1 MTDLKT
7 QHLLTLAHIL
17 SKGGKHNFVNITTS
31 SLGREIGKSQQ
42 SASLHLKE
50 LELGGFIERIQSG
63 RKQSIKI
70 TNKGFVELS
79 TLHNLLSKL
88 ISKSPNSLSI
98 VGTITSGMG
107 EGAYYMSM
115 KGYTKQFK
123 SKLGYIPYPG
133 TLNVQLKEKKFSE
146 AISQL
151 SNYEGVKINS
161 FSDGKRTFGW
171 VKCFKAKINN
181 KIDCELILLERTHH
195 DTTIV
200 EFIAKNN
207 IRKSLKIGKKSNA
220 RIKISIIDN
229 FS

>member
-7 QHLLTLAHIL
+7 QYLLTLAHIL
-17 SKGGKHNFVNITTS
+17 SKGGKHNFVNITTT
-31 SLGREIGKSQQ
+31 SLGKEIGKSQQ

-50 LELGGFIERIQSG
+50 LEFGGFIERIQTG

-70 TNKGFVELS
+70 TSKGFTELS

-88 ISKSPNSLSI
+88 ISKSPNSLTI
-98 VGTITSGMG
+98 TGTITSGMG

-151 SNYEGVKINS
+151 SNYEGIKIDP

-181 KIDCELILLERTHH
+181 KINCELILLERTHH
-195 DTTIV
+195 DTSIV
-200 EFIAKNN
+200 EFIAKHN
-207 IRKSLKIGKKSNA
+207 IRKSLKIGTKSNA
-220 RIKISIIDN
+220 KIKISILEN

>member
-1 MTDLKT
+1 MADLKT

-17 SKGGKHNFVNITTS
+17 SKGGKHNFVNITTT
-31 SLGREIGKSQQ
+31 SLGKEIGKSQQ

-50 LELGGFIERIQSG
+50 LELGGFIERILSG

-70 TNKGFVELS
+70 TNKGFTELS
-79 TLHNLLSKL
+79 TLHSLLSKV

-98 VGTITSGMG
+98 TGTITSGMG

-123 SKLGYIPYPG
+123 SKLGYIPFPG
-133 TLNVQLKEKKFSE
+133 TLNVQLEEKKFSE
-146 AISQL
+146 SISHL
-151 SNYEGVKINS
+151 SNYEGIKIDS

-171 VKCFKAKINN
+171 VKCFKSKINN

-200 EFIAKNN
+200 EFIAKNS
-207 IRKSLKIGKKSNA
+207 IRKSLKIGNKSNVK
-220 RIKISIIDN
+220 IKISILDN

>member
-1 MTDLKT
+1 MADLKT
-7 QHLLTLAHIL
+7 QHLLTLAHIF
-17 SKGGKHNFVNITTS
+17 SKGGKHNFVNISTS
-31 SLGREIGKSQQ
+31 ILGKEIGKSQQ

-50 LELGGFIERIQSG
+50 LELGGFIE
-63 RKQSIKI
+63 
-70 TNKGFVELS
+70 LS

-98 VGTITSGMG
+98 TGTITSGMG

-123 SKLGYIPYPG
+123 SKLGYVPYPG

-151 SNYEGVKINS
+151 SNYDGVKINS

-171 VKCFKAKINN
+171 VKCFKSKINN

-207 IRKSLKIGKKSNA
+207 IRKSLKIGDKSNVK
-220 RIKISIIDN
+220 IKISVLGN

>member
-42 SASLHLKE
+42 SAALHLKE

-200 EFIAKNN
+200 EFIAKTN
-207 IRKSLKIGKKSNA
+207 IRKSLKIGNKSNVK
-220 RIKISIIDN
+220 IKISILGN

>member
-17 SKGGKHNFVNITTS
+17 SKGGKHNFVNITTI
-31 SLGREIGKSQQ
+31 SLGKEIGKSQQ

-70 TNKGFVELS
+70 TNKGFIELS

-88 ISKSPNSLSI
+88 ISNSPNSLSI
-98 VGTITSGMG
+98 TGMITSGMG

-123 SKLGYIPYPG
+123 VKLGYIPYPG

-146 AISQL
+146 AVSQL

-207 IRKSLKIGKKSNA
+207 IRKSLKIGNKSNVK
-220 RIKISIIDN
+220 IKISILGN

>member
-17 SKGGKHNFVNITTS
+17 SKGGKHNFVNITTT
-31 SLGREIGKSQQ
+31 SLGKEIGKSQQ

-50 LELGGFIERIQSG
+50 LELGGFIERIQTG
-63 RKQSIKI
+63 RQQSIKI
-70 TNKGFVELS
+70 TNKGFTELS

-88 ISKSPNSLSI
+88 ISKSPNSLTI
-98 VGTITSGMG
+98 TGTITSGMG

-123 SKLGYIPYPG
+123 SKLGYVPYPG

-151 SNYEGVKINS
+151 SNYEGVKINP

-171 VKCFKAKINN
+171 VKCFHGTINN
-181 KIDCELILLERTHH
+181 IECELIILERTHH
-195 DTTIV
+195 DHSII
-200 EFIAKNN
+200 EFISKKN
-207 IRKSLKIGKKSNA
+207 IRKSLQLKDNSSVKVKIP
-220 RIKISIIDN
+220 IIE
-229 FS
+229 

>member
-1 MTDLKT
+1 MSDLKT

-17 SKGGKHNFVNITTS
+17 SKGGKHNFVNITTT
-31 SLGREIGKSQQ
+31 SLGKEIGKSQQ

-50 LELGGFIERIQSG
+50 LELGGFIERIQTG

-70 TNKGFVELS
+70 TSKGFTELS

-88 ISKSPNSLSI
+88 ISKSPNSLTI
-98 VGTITSGMG
+98 TGTITSGMG

-151 SNYEGVKINS
+151 SNYDGTKIDP

-195 DTTIV
+195 DTSIV
-200 EFIAKNN
+200 EFISKNN
-207 IRKSLKIGKKSNA
+207 IRKSLKIGTKSNTKV
-220 RIKISIIDN
+220 KISILGN
-229 FS
+229 FF

>member
-1 MTDLKT
+1 MADLKT

-17 SKGGKHNFVNITTS
+17 SKGGKHNFVNITTT
-31 SLGREIGKSQQ
+31 SLGKEIGKSQQ

-50 LELGGFIERIQSG
+50 LELGGFIERILSG

-70 TNKGFVELS
+70 TNKGFAELS
-79 TLHNLLSKL
+79 TLNSLLSKV

-98 VGTITSGMG
+98 TGTITSGMG

-123 SKLGYIPYPG
+123 SKLGYIPFPG
-133 TLNVQLKEKKFSE
+133 TLNVQLEEKKFSE
-146 AISQL
+146 SISHL
-151 SNYEGVKINS
+151 SNYEGIKIDS

-171 VKCFKAKINN
+171 VKCFKSKINN

-200 EFIAKNN
+200 EFIAKNS
-207 IRKSLKIGKKSNA
+207 IRKSLKIGNKSNVK
-220 RIKISIIDN
+220 IKISILGN

>member
-17 SKGGKHNFVNITTS
+17 SKGGKHNFVNITTT
-31 SLGREIGKSQQ
+31 SLGKEIGKSQQ

-88 ISKSPNSLSI
+88 ISKSTNSLSI
-98 VGTITSGMG
+98 TGTITTGMG
-107 EGAYYMSM
+107 EGAYYVSM

-133 TLNVQLKEKKFSE
+133 TLNVHLKEKKFCE
-146 AISQL
+146 AIAQL
-151 SNYEGVKINS
+151 SNFEGIRIEP

-171 VKCFKAKINN
+171 VKCFRSKINN
-181 KIDCELILLERTHH
+181 KIACELILLERTHH

-200 EFIAKNN
+200 EFIAKQN
-207 IRKSLKIGKKSNA
+207 IRKALKIGNKSNTK
-220 RIKISIIDN
+220 IKISILVN
-229 FS
+229 SS

>member
-1 MTDLKT
+1 MADLKT
-7 QHLLTLAHIL
+7 QHLLTLAHLL
-17 SKGGKHNFVNITTS
+17 SKGGKHNFITLTTS
-31 SLGREIGKSQQ
+31 SLGKSIGRSQQ
-42 SASLHLKE
+42 AASLHLKE
-50 LELGGFIERIQSG
+50 LEEGGFIERIQSG

-88 ISKSPNSLSI
+88 IAKSSNSLSI
-98 VGTITSGMG
+98 TGTITSGMG

-151 SNYEGVKINS
+151 SNYDGTKINP

-171 VKCFKAKINN
+171 VKCFKSKINN

-200 EFIAKNN
+200 EFIAKTN
-207 IRKSLKIGKKSNA
+207 IRKSLKIGNKSNIK
-220 RIKISIIDN
+220 IKISILGN

>member
-1 MTDLKT
+1 MADLKT

-17 SKGGKHNFVNITTS
+17 SKGGKHNFVNITTT
-31 SLGREIGKSQQ
+31 SLGKEIGKSQQ
-42 SASLHLKE
+42 SASIHLKE
-50 LELGGFIERIQSG
+50 LELGGFIERILSG

-70 TNKGFVELS
+70 TNKGFAELS
-79 TLHNLLSKL
+79 TLHSLLSKV

-98 VGTITSGMG
+98 TGTITSGMG

-123 SKLGYIPYPG
+123 SKLDYIPFPG
-133 TLNVQLKEKKFSE
+133 TLNVQLEEKKFSE
-146 AISQL
+146 SISHL
-151 SNYEGVKINS
+151 SNYEGIKIDS

-171 VKCFKAKINN
+171 VKCFKSKINN

-200 EFIAKNN
+200 EFIAKNS
-207 IRKSLKIGKKSNA
+207 IRKSLKIGNKSNVK
-220 RIKISIIDN
+220 IKISILGN

>member
-70 TNKGFVELS
+70 TSKGFVELS

-98 VGTITSGMG
+98 IGTITSGMG

-200 EFIAKNN
+200 EFIAKTN
-207 IRKSLKIGKKSNA
+207 IRKSLKIGNKSNVK
-220 RIKISIIDN
+220 IKISILGN

>member
-17 SKGGKHNFVNITTS
+17 SKGGKHNFVNITTT
-31 SLGREIGKSQQ
+31 SLGKEIGKSQQ

-70 TNKGFVELS
+70 TSKGFIELS
-79 TLHNLLSKL
+79 SLHKLLSKL
-88 ISKSPNSLSI
+88 ISKSPTSLSLT
-98 VGTITSGMG
+98 GTITSGMG
-107 EGAYYMSM
+107 EGAYYMSL

-123 SKLGYIPYPG
+123 SKLGYIPFPG

-151 SNYEGVKINS
+151 SSYEGVKINP

-171 VKCFKAKINN
+171 VKCFKSKINN
-181 KIDCELILLERTHH
+181 KIECELILLERTHH
-195 DTTIV
+195 DTSIV

-207 IRKSLKIGKKSNA
+207 IRKSLKISKKSNA

>member
-7 QHLLTLAHIL
+7 QHILTLADIL
-17 SKGGKHNFVNITTS
+17 SKGGKHNFVNITTA
-31 SLGREIGKSQQ
+31 SLGKEIGKSQQ

-50 LELGGFIERIQSG
+50 LESGGFIERIQTG

-70 TNKGFVELS
+70 TNKGFIELS
-79 TLHNLLSKL
+79 TLHKMLSKL
-88 ISKSPNSLSI
+88 ISKSPNSLTI
-98 VGTITSGMG
+98 TGTITSGMG

-123 SKLGYIPYPG
+123 SKLGYIPFPG

-151 SNYEGVKINS
+151 SNYEGVKINP
-161 FSDGKRTFGW
+161 FSDGKRTYGW
-171 VKCFKAKINN
+171 VKCFKSKINN

-200 EFIAKNN
+200 EFISKSN
-207 IRKSLKIGKKSNA
+207 IRKSLKIGNRSNVKV
-220 RIKISIIDN
+220 KISILGN

>member
-17 SKGGKHNFVNITTS
+17 SKGGKHNFVNITTT
-31 SLGREIGKSQQ
+31 SLGKEIGKSQQ

-50 LELGGFIERIQSG
+50 LESGGFIERIQSG

-70 TNKGFVELS
+70 THKGFVELS

-88 ISKSPNSLSI
+88 ISKSSNSLTFT
-98 VGTITSGMG
+98 GTITSGMG

-133 TLNVQLKEKKFSE
+133 TLNVQIKEKKFSE

-151 SNYEGVKINS
+151 SNYEGVKINP

-171 VKCFKAKINN
+171 VKCFKSKINN
-181 KIDCELILLERTHH
+181 KVDCELILLERTHH
-195 DTTIV
+195 DTRIV
-200 EFIAKNN
+200 EFISKNN
-207 IRKSLKIGKKSNA
+207 IRKALKISE
-220 RIKISIIDN
+220 
-229 FS
+229 

>member
-1 MTDLKT
+1 MADLKT

-17 SKGGKHNFVNITTS
+17 SKGGKHNFVNITTT
-31 SLGREIGKSQQ
+31 SLGKEIGKSQQ

-70 TNKGFVELS
+70 TNKGFIELS
-79 TLHNLLSKL
+79 TLNNLLSKL
-88 ISKSPNSLSI
+88 ISKSPNSLTFT
-98 VGTITSGMG
+98 GTITSGMG

-133 TLNVQLKEKKFSE
+133 TLNVQIKEKKFSE

-151 SNYEGVKINS
+151 SNYEGTKIS
-161 FSDGKRTFGW
+161 PFSDGKRTFGW
-171 VKCFKAKINN
+171 VKCFKSKINN

-200 EFIAKNN
+200 EFISKHN
-207 IRKSLKIGKKSNA
+207 IRKALKISDKSN
-220 RIKISIIDN
+220 IKVKISILDN

>member
-17 SKGGKHNFVNITTS
+17 SKGGKHNFVNITTI
-31 SLGREIGKSQQ
+31 SLGKEIGKSQQ

-50 LELGGFIERIQSG
+50 LESGGFIERIQTG

-70 TNKGFVELS
+70 TSKGFTELS

-88 ISKSPNSLSI
+88 ISKSPNSLTI
-98 VGTITSGMG
+98 IGTIISGMG

-123 SKLGYIPYPG
+123 SKLGYVPYPG

-151 SNYEGVKINS
+151 SNYDGTKIDP

-195 DTTIV
+195 DTSIV
-200 EFIAKNN
+200 EFISKHN
-207 IRKSLKIGKKSNA
+207 IRKSLKIGTKSNA
-220 RIKISIIDN
+220 KIKISILGN